1 MKYGVYADINN
12 SVPSSMSSTGRT
24 CLLYLG
30 NCPAPDSDIHY
41 ITSWADAQSY
51 LNIRPQTDVI
61 VGDACFVCLDMIKIP
76 FYAVRTLP
84 QSEFIEEVCQ
94 NVADFVAST
103 DYDSY
108 IICIVRMK
116 IGEITTFWGRLG
128 ELITKPVFYIGD
140 YSENPLDRETQY
152 VLENGR
158 PDIEKLLEVAGT
170 LPQDSRH
177 ELSFG
182 AFKHPNRAY
191 PVALSALR
199 AALLAQNDVIYKSP
213 VRVDGNIVFEAES
226 LQAKRFDPTSYI
238 PLLMTKADADTLA
251 ENCIN
256 TAVQINGQ
264 FRTWGDMTT
273 DGTFINVARMGD
285 FLTNWFNN
293 HYLNKTPLTLCDRDT
308 IIRDVSAYLDS
319 LIALGALSYG
329 SIEWVE
335 HSGVWQF
342 DLALVNPRP
351 TRALTAQVRH
361 GDIVINYL

>member
-30 NCPAPDSDIHY
+30 NCYAPDYDIHY

-51 LNIRPQTDVI
+51 LNIRPQTDKI
-61 VGDACFVCLDMIKIP
+61 MGDACFVCLEMLKIP
-76 FYAVRTLP
+76 FYAVKTYPTTSR
-84 QSEFIEEVCQ
+84 IEEVCQ
-94 NVADFVAST
+94 NIADFVENT

-116 IGEITTFWGRLG
+116 IGEITLFWNILDS
-128 ELITKPVFYIGD
+128 LITKPVFYIGD

-158 PDIEKLLEVAGT
+158 PNIEKLLEVAGT
-170 LPQDSRH
+170 LPQDSKH

-226 LQAKRFDPTSYI
+226 LQAKRFNPTSYL

-256 TAVQINGQ
+256 TAVQLNGQ
-264 FRTWGDMTT
+264 FRTWGDLTT

-285 FLTNWFNN
+285 SLTNWFYEN
-293 HYLNKTPLTLCDRDT
+293 YLNKTTLTLCDRDT
-308 IIRDVSAYLDS
+308 IIRDVTAYLDS
-319 LIALGALSYG
+319 LVAIGALRSG
-329 SIEWVE
+329 IIEWDE
-335 HSGVWQF
+335 HNGIWTF
-342 DLALVNPRP
+342 DLALANPRP